1 MVKCLAWNFAS
12 RGITVICLAHGG
24 IKTDMWTEA
33 AAKYLPNGENMS
45 AAEIDREISKWS
57 PFNRPGYPE
66 DVAAWVTLLARPE
79 SQWMTGQTFN
89 LSGGAQM

>member
-1 MVKCLAWNFAS
+1 
-12 RGITVICLAHGG
+12 
-24 IKTDMWTEA
+24 MWTEA
-33 AAKYLPNGENMS
+33 AATYLPNGESMS
-45 AAEIDREISKWS
+45 AGEIDASISKWS

-66 DVAAWVTLLARPE
+66 DVAGFATLLARLE